1 MKTLTKPVL
10 ISYGALAV
18 PLAALGLPLT
28 VYLPPFYEGTVGLS
42 VGTVGI
48 IFMLARFWDIFT
60 DPIMGALVDRYPSR
74 WGKRKHWIMIGIPI
88 LMISSWYV
96 FIPGEDIKSPLYLAF
111 WLFILYLSYTFVG
124 LTQQAWG
131 VDLTSKYDER
141 SKVYGW
147 REMGSI
153 FGMMAVLSF
162 PAIPEILEYDFR
174 IMIAG
179 MGYFLLIAF
188 PITAIISLLIIPD
201 DKNSEGTFFPKFSD
215 ITKIIKENNPLKR
228 TLLAEILC
236 STASSIAGSTY
247 IYVAI
252 YVFEL
257 GEIASRIL
265 FIYFFAGLLAMPI
278 WMLISYRI
286 GKHRALFI
294 SALLCAV
301 VLAIYFPLSIFIDI
315 SDAFWTVIILTI
327 LFGVGYGA
335 PFTLTRALM
344 ADIVDADELRSGEK
358 RPALFFSALT
368 TLSKFGS
375 AIAVGTVYIYLETVG
390 FSSNAVISQE
400 IKNSLLFAFSF
411 FPMLLYFIGALLCI
425 GYELTPEKHKE
436 IQLELENKS

>member
-162 PAIPEILEYDFR
+162 PAILEILEYDFR
-174 IMIAG
+174 II
-179 MGYFLLIAF
+179 
-188 PITAIISLLIIPD
+188 
-201 DKNSEGTFFPKFSD
+201 
-215 ITKIIKENNPLKR
+215 
-228 TLLAEILC
+228 
-236 STASSIAGSTY
+236 
-247 IYVAI
+247 
-252 YVFEL
+252 
-257 GEIASRIL
+257 
-265 FIYFFAGLLAMPI
+265 
-278 WMLISYRI
+278 
-286 GKHRALFI
+286 
-294 SALLCAV
+294 
-301 VLAIYFPLSIFIDI
+301 VL
-315 SDAFWTVIILTI
+315 
-327 LFGVGYGA
+327 
-335 PFTLTRALM
+335 
-344 ADIVDADELRSGEK
+344 
-358 RPALFFSALT
+358 
-368 TLSKFGS
+368 
-375 AIAVGTVYIYLETVG
+375 
-390 FSSNAVISQE
+390 
-400 IKNSLLFAFSF
+400 
-411 FPMLLYFIGALLCI
+411 
-425 GYELTPEKHKE
+425 
-436 IQLELENKS
+436 